1 MLRIAALILL
11 ISATAAH
18 AQIVRKELKRAD
30 VAGTDMEAIE
40 VYLEVPPGE
49 SLPRHTHHGEEI
61 VYVIHGATLILPDG
75 SQRELPTGAGVIN
88 QRGVPHAGFKIG
100 GDQTLK
106 LINVFVVD
114 KGKPLTEVVQ

>member
-1 MLRIAALILL
+1 MLRIVALTLL
-11 ISATAAH
+11 ASAATAH
-18 AQIVRKELKRAD
+18 AEIVRKELKRAD

-61 VYVIHGATLILPDG
+61 VYVIQGATLLLPDG
-75 SQRELPTGAGVIN
+75 SQRELPTGIGVIN

-100 GDQTLK
+100 GDKTLK

-114 KGKPLTEVVQ
+114 KGKPLTEIVK